1 MRATTKPSMA
11 RYQRPAF
18 RLDEVDG
25 GMAEL
30 MKRIS
35 LESSTCAVKI
45 TFFRVDPEFWGS
57 FRAMKVRLPLLILG
71 FALVAGL
78 GYWLAGT
85 AAPRPAVK
93 GASSESARKPVRHGL
108 DDDEPPKLR
117 RELRDPAFQSDTE
130 ATAAG
135 ALRNQRVLV
144 FKDQAALEAFL
155 KRAGSVV
162 SVLGR
167 LDALNALR
175 IGFSSMDD
183 LTPLLL
189 GEEQAALVFPVDVPS
204 LPNGA
209 VQADAV
215 ALGAGLLEWLG
226 ITGDHST
233 WGAGVRVAILDTGV
247 LSSPAFSSKIVS
259 LNLVGLPSDPSKQ
272 NGHGTAVASMVI
284 GQNSLTPGVAP
295 GAEIYSI
302 RIANDL
308 GQSDSFLIAQGIVAA
323 VDAGASL
330 INISLGGFGD
340 SLLVRNAIEYA
351 NARGALIV
359 AAVGNNGV
367 DRVSFPA
374 ANDGVIAVGAVDKL
388 GNHLQFSNT
397 GEQVDVSA
405 PGYGVN
411 AAWTNDQAASVS
423 GTSFSAP
430 IVTGVLAAVKS
441 FPGNQNLT
449 MRQVADVAFSY
460 LNDGG
465 TAGRDSALGAGMVDL
480 GRVVNGKTP
489 GIYDAAVASQRQI
502 AANSQYPNGQ
512 LEVLVQNRGTE
523 RLVNTGVE
531 IFSSAGVV
539 RSNVTSLDV
548 GQVRVITVPI
558 PTSSVPLQFESTVRL
573 SGGLRDVKPSNDRNR
588 ITYAPAGNQ

>member
-1 MRATTKPSMA
+1 
-11 RYQRPAF
+11 
-18 RLDEVDG
+18 
-25 GMAEL
+25 
-30 MKRIS
+30 
-35 LESSTCAVKI
+35 
-45 TFFRVDPEFWGS
+45 
-57 FRAMKVRLPLLILG
+57 
-71 FALVAGL
+71 
-78 GYWLAGT
+78 
-85 AAPRPAVK
+85 
-93 GASSESARKPVRHGL
+93 
-108 DDDEPPKLR
+108 
-117 RELRDPAFQSDTE
+117 
-130 ATAAG
+130 
-135 ALRNQRVLV
+135 
-144 FKDQAALEAFL
+144 
-155 KRAGSVV
+155 
-162 SVLGR
+162 
-167 LDALNALR
+167 
-175 IGFSSMDD
+175 
-183 LTPLLL
+183 
-189 GEEQAALVFPVDVPS
+189 
-204 LPNGA
+204 
-209 VQADAV
+209 
-215 ALGAGLLEWLG
+215 
-226 ITGDHST
+226 
-233 WGAGVRVAILDTGV
+233 
-247 LSSPAFSSKIVS
+247 
-259 LNLVGLPSDPSKQ
+259 
-272 NGHGTAVASMVI
+272 
-284 GQNSLTPGVAP
+284 
-295 GAEIYSI
+295 
-302 RIANDL
+302 
-308 GQSDSFLIAQGIVAA
+308 
-323 VDAGASL
+323 
-330 INISLGGFGD
+330 
-340 SLLVRNAIEYA
+340 
-351 NARGALIV
+351 
-359 AAVGNNGV
+359 
-367 DRVSFPA
+367 
-374 ANDGVIAVGAVDKL
+374 VGAVDKL

-502 AANSQYPNGQ
+502 AASSQYPNGQ

-558 PTSSVPLQFESTVRL
+558 PTSAVPLQFESTVRL